1 MTYED
6 AFQLFDKQFANKSI
20 YVIASHYVIAWLKN
34 NNEGRVKGYHPR
46 LITSGAPNDDFLQ
59 KTLKTLFRPSNQYF

>member
-6 AFQLFDKQFANKSI
+6 TFQLFDKQFANKSI
-20 YVIASHYVIAWLKN
+20 YVIAWLKN

-46 LITSGAPNDDFLQ
+46 LITSGAPNNDFLQ
-59 KTLKTLFRPSNQYF
+59 KTLKTLFRPSNQYL